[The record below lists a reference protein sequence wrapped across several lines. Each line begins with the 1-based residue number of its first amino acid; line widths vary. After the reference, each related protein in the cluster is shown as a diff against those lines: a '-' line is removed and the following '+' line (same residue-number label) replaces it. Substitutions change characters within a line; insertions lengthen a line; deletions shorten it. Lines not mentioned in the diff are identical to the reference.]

1 MRMLPGVPVVGRLEA
16 ELGTLRVTGARDK
29 SLLDEKSAQCEKLHA
44 QLDAVIER
52 FLNKMG

>member
-1 MRMLPGVPVVGRLEA
+1 MRMLPGVLVVGRLEA